1 MFLKT
6 LKSLNIK
13 KKYTYIYLQTF
24 RRLLS
29 TFLFPI
35 YYMDSYPSIC
45 VLYSTVGSLGTLL
58 FNEARN
64 TNTISLGTHHSDT
77 CSCVGTREQT
87 DQLPRTSPF
96 SLTSKANLLISLL
109 NNALLPLLAINKRYV
124 ALFKLCSMKIHLG
137 FLE

>member
-6 LKSLNIK
+6 LKNKYK
-13 KKYTYIYLQTF
+13 KEIYIYILTD
-24 RRLLS
+24 LS
-29 TFLFPI
+29 TIVVHFPVPHF
-35 YYMDSYPSIC
+35 YMDSYPSIY
-45 VLYSTVGSLGTLL
+45 VLYSTVGSPGTLL